1 MPGMTNTAVFL
12 DHHEARVFHLREK
25 GFDESTIHAPTHHV
39 HRHPRGAEGFRND
52 HPDDTKRFFHGLAQA
67 LEDADHILL
76 LGPSTAKLHFLRYL
90 HKNDAKLER
99 RVVGVE
105 TVDHPT
111 DNQIAAYAR
120 RYFDPQDATVAV
132 GHSLQATR

>member
-1 MPGMTNTAVFL
+1 MTFMTNAAVFL

-25 GFDESTIHAPTHHV
+25 GFDESIIHAPTHHV
-39 HRHPRGAEGFRND
+39 HRHPCGIEGVRND
-52 HPDDTKRFFHGLAQA
+52 HPNDNKRFFHGIAQA
-67 LEDADHILL
+67 LGDADHILL

-90 HKNDAKLER
+90 HKNDAKLET

-111 DNQIAAYAR
+111 DKQIAAYAR
-120 RYFDPQDATVAV
+120 RYFDPQEAAGAV
-132 GHSLQATR
+132 VHGWQASR